1 MTAVGM
7 LGTALFAVITPIT
20 AVVGAIAGLVY
31 AGILLYQNW
40 DKVKGGL
47 IAILEVIKGAF
58 LAAWEWINERVI
70 QKIIGGFMA
79 IKEYVID
86 VFFEEI
92 KEFWENMK
100 ETFKEAVDWIMEHT
114 IGKLIEGFEKVI
126 NLARRAKDA
135 VAGVGGR
142 VKGGAIQLGETIKGL
157 VPKFADGG
165 IVTRPTLGLVGEA
178 GPEAIIPLSQLGRG
192 GGTNINITV
201 NGDVSGTELVEKVKR
216 QIFKEVNRQIKL

>member
-1 MTAVGM
+1 
-7 LGTALFAVITPIT
+7 
-20 AVVGAIAGLVY
+20 
-31 AGILLYQNW
+31 
-40 DKVKGGL
+40 
-47 IAILEVIKGAF
+47 
-58 LAAWEWINERVI
+58 
-70 QKIIGGFMA
+70 MA